1 MDNLYDTD
9 VIAWSRQQAALLR
22 CGRFA
27 EIDLVNIIDEIESV
41 GRAEERDFT
50 ERLSELLLELM
61 KWHYQPGFR
70 CIGWNTV
77 ISLKRKQV
85 HLCLEETPSLRASL
99 SDSHCLQSAWDDA
112 YVFVINELGVDA
124 PDQPIWTAQQILN
137 PNFLPD

>member
-1 MDNLYDTD
+1 LIQIDKSAFSLPTMDEEGELHGQ
-9 VIAWSRQQAALLR
+9 SLR
-22 CGRFA
+22 YRCNR
-27 EIDLVNIIDEIESV
+27 LVATAGSFD
-41 GRAEERDFT
+41 
-50 ERLSELLLELM
+50 
-61 KWHYQPGFR
+61 YQPGFR

-85 HLCLEETPSLRASL
+85 HLCLEETPSLRAVL

-112 YVFVINELGVDA
+112 YVSVINELGVDA